1 LISSY
6 LKTRFIPG
14 FLLPKENKLALCLA
28 VIDTF
33 SPYLYLLTFLF
44 MAKVAMTFLSAC
56 PKGA

>member
-28 VIDTF
+28 AIDTF
-33 SPYLYLLTFLF
+33 SPYLLTFLF